1 MNYSTRQTPSQH
13 DGPAAGTIRM
23 TLAAVSTKEGN
34 NQRGR
39 EGEMGG
45 KNRWVSGIIII

>member
-23 TLAAVSTKEGN
+23 TLAAVATKEGS
-34 NQRGR
+34 NQGGR
-39 EGEMGG
+39 E
-45 KNRWVSGIIII
+45 R

>member
-23 TLAAVSTKEGN
+23 TLAAVLQKKGK
-34 NQRGR
+34 NQIGR
-39 EGEMGG
+39 EGEIGGGGG
-45 KNRWVSGIIII
+45 KGIYE